1 MRSMESKGYLVPFVV
16 ALVVC
21 GAAFLLMD
29 VAVMNMQGL
38 NLIYQP

>member
-1 MRSMESKGYLVPFVV
+1 MKNNGYLVPFIAAFV
-16 ALVVC
+16 AT

-38 NLIYQP
+38 TLFFEP

>member
-1 MRSMESKGYLVPFVV
+1 MKWIEGNGYLVPFV
-16 ALVVC
+16 AAFLVS

-38 NLIYQP
+38 NLIFQP